1 MGKKF
6 VDPSA
11 LMAVAGMLAA
21 IANGEPI
28 GIEPCKPTRTQP
40 CGCGRPLARD
50 AQGRFVGRFAR
61 PVCPTPPPAP
71 RWGVCECEPRED
83 KNKVFGLSVRVDEPR
98 REQFCSNA
106 RFLDARRK
114 WDNLVDA
121 VEAVDWQNKSNTATL
136 HKVNAIRR
144 RIMDGPVTGINL
156 CGESHWF

>member
-21 IANGEPI
+21 MAKGDTICVGKE
-28 GIEPCKPTRTQP
+28 KPTRKTQP

-50 AQGRFVGRFAR
+50 EFGRFTGRFER
-61 PVCPTPPPAP
+61 PVCPPPAP

-121 VEAVDWQNKSNTATL
+121 VEAVDWQNKSNTAPL
-136 HKVNAIRR
+136 HKVNCIRKSVFEP
-144 RIMDGPVTGINL
+144 PVFNRNL
-156 CGESHWF
+156 VGETDWL

>member
-11 LMAVAGMLAA
+11 LMAVAEMLAA

-28 GIEPCKPTRTQP
+28 GVEPCKPTRTQP

-121 VEAVDWQNKSNTATL
+121 VEAVDWQNKSNTAPL
-136 HKVNAIRR
+136 HRVNAIRR
-144 RIMDGPVTGINL
+144 RIQDGPVFGRDL
-156 CGESHWF
+156 CGETHWF